1 MSNAII
7 LLVEDDG
14 ILAMHIEDM
23 LSRMGHTVAG
33 TLASGEEALAFTAE
47 HPVDL
52 VLMDIE
58 LAGRINGI
66 TAAEQLHK
74 TTSVP
79 IIFLTGFSQDPL
91 LEQAKIAAPYG
102 YLIKPVPERELAAT
116 IEMALH
122 RHSLDRQLQESR
134 LALARSEA
142 KYRNLFEN
150 SPLGIFRTTL
160 DGKALALNNEMA
172 KIVGCTTAEEA
183 ITSFSSLADQLYV
196 DPDRRRQFIDLL
208 QANGAVQHF
217 EYEARR
223 KNGETLWI
231 AVNARLVAPD
241 ESDEQPDGPLID
253 GFAVDITA
261 RKQAEEEK
269 KKLQS
274 QLLHAQKMEA
284 IGRLA
289 GGIAHDFNNILGAIL
304 GYAEMARED
313 SPAHT
318 MVARDLDQVIK
329 AGNRAKDLVKQILAF
344 SRQAEAEQI
353 HLQPAVIVKETLKML
368 RSSLPSTIAI
378 EVDLAPDTGVIFADP
393 TQIHQILMNICTNA
407 YHAMETTGGTLSVA
421 VATKLLT
428 EDDLIGA
435 PHVQPGEFVHL
446 AISDTGGGI
455 AAEIRDKIF
464 DPYFTTKETGKG
476 TGLGLSIVHGIVKSY
491 GGLIRCES
499 HPGEGSVFHIMLPA
513 LADHPVPEAKP
524 FELLPVGTESILFVD
539 DEKML
544 CEMAQTM
551 LQRLGYTV
559 TVRTSSLEA
568 LNTFKNQPEA
578 FDLVIT
584 DQTMPGMTGFDLA
597 RRLLQV
603 RPQLPIILCTG
614 YSNLISEEKT
624 RLLGIKGFA
633 LKPLTKDSIAALIR
647 KVLDGRAEHA
657 GVAA

>member
-1 MSNAII
+1 MRNTTI

-14 ILAMHIEDM
+14 ILAMHTEDM
-23 LSRMGHTVAG
+23 LSRIGYTVAG
-33 TLASGEEALAFTAE
+33 TLASGEEALAFTAD
-47 HPVDL
+47 HQVDL
-52 VLMDIE
+52 ILMDIE
-58 LAGRINGI
+58 LAGPINGI
-66 TAAEQLHK
+66 TAAEKLH
-74 TTSVP
+74 TTLNVP

-122 RHSLDRQLQESR
+122 RHSLDIQLQENR

-160 DGKALALNNEMA
+160 DGKALAVNNEMA
-172 KIVGCTTAEEA
+172 KIVGCASAEEA
-183 ITSFSSLADQLYV
+183 ISNFSSLADQLYV
-196 DPDRRRQFIDLL
+196 DPDRRRQFIEQLKT
-208 QANGAVQHF
+208 NGAVQHF

-223 KNGETLWI
+223 QHGDNLWI
-231 AVNARLVAPD
+231 SMNARLVAPD
-241 ESDEQPDGPLID
+241 EGDALPAGPVID
-253 GFAVDITA
+253 GFALDITD
-261 RKQAEEEK
+261 RKQAEEDK

-274 QLLHAQKMEA
+274 QLLHAQKLEA
-284 IGRLA
+284 IGTLA

-313 SPAHT
+313 SPAHS

-344 SRQAEAEQI
+344 SRQAETEQI

-378 EVDLAPDTGVIFADP
+378 EVDVAPDTGVIFADP
-393 TQIHQILMNICTNA
+393 TQIHQLLMNLCTNA
-407 YHAMETTGGTLSVA
+407 YHAMEATGGTLSVT
-421 VATKLLT
+421 VNTKLLA
-428 EDDLIGA
+428 EEDLIGA

-446 AISDTGGGI
+446 TISDTGGGI
-455 AAEIRDKIF
+455 AAEIRHKIF

-476 TGLGLSIVHGIVKSY
+476 SGLGLSIVHGIVKSY
-491 GGLIRCES
+491 GGLISCDS
-499 HPGEGSVFHIMLPA
+499 HPGEGTVFHIMLPA
-513 LADHPVPEAKP
+513 LAEYPVPETKP
-524 FELLPVGTESILFVD
+524 FDQIPVGTENILFVD

-568 LNTFKNQPEA
+568 LNIFENQPEA

-597 RRLLQV
+597 RRMLQI

-614 YSNLISEEKT
+614 YSNLISEEKAK
-624 RLLGIKGFA
+624 LLGIKGFA
-633 LKPLTKDSIAALIR
+633 LKPLTKKSIAALIR
-647 KVLDGRAEHA
+647 KVLDGRTELA
-657 GVAA
+657 GAAA